1 MPVQLRPYR
10 ADDQEFLFKL
20 YASTRQQEIAAFGWP
35 EAQQQ
40 AFLRMQFTTQQR
52 WYASAYPEAEH
63 QIIEREGVA
72 VGRLLVL
79 RQAGSVLLVD
89 IALLPDSRGL
99 GIGTEL
105 IGQLVRECR
114 AEKLPLRLQ
123 VLKANPAMK
132 LYERLGFAKTGED
145 QVYVQMEKSPG

>member
-105 IGQLVRECR
+105 IGRLVRECR